1 MTIVPTRVF
10 ISVISTVIEGIDDDE
25 GEYTETTGGDDMR
38 AKSGEESI
46 DDRVRLGLS
55 LTVEA
60 TAAALR

>member
-1 MTIVPTRVF
+1 MPTRVF
-10 ISVISTVIEGIDDDE
+10 ISVISTGIEGDDDDE

>member
-1 MTIVPTRVF
+1 MLTRVF
-10 ISVISTVIEGIDDDE
+10 ISVISTGIEGDDDDADDD